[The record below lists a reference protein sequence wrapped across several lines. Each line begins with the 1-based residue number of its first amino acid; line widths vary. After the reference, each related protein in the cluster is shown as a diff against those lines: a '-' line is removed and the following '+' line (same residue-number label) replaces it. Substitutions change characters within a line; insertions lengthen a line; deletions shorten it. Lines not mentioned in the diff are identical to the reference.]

1 VTWPRR
7 RAAGSA
13 IDDTTELPVPAR
25 AAIGG
30 GTDPILVCEGVQVA
44 YDKVKV
50 LFGVDLTLQRGEIV
64 ALLGTNGAGKSTL
77 LKAISGLVD
86 PAGGRIV
93 FDGRDITH
101 AGAVATAKL
110 GIVQVPGGKAVFPT
124 LTVAEHFKVA
134 TWLYSKEPAAD
145 IAARTEEVLGM
156 FPRLRERWD
165 QMAGN
170 LSGGEQQQLGL
181 GMAFVAK
188 PKLLVIDELS
198 LGLAPTIVEQL
209 LGIVRRIHATGC
221 SIIIVEQ
228 SVNVALT
235 LADRAHFMEKG
246 EVRFS
251 GPTGDLLQRG
261 DILRS
266 VFLQGAAS
274 VNGGSPPA
282 ADATSSVAKP
292 RPESTTDA
300 TPPPPVLTVDGL
312 SKSFGG
318 IRAVHQV
325 TFRLGEG
332 QILGL
337 IGPNGAGKTTIFDLI
352 SGIIPADQGRVTLR
366 GVDISGWGPD
376 RRAAIGLGRSFQD
389 ARIFPSLTVA
399 ENVAIGLE
407 RHIETRD
414 HLAAVLNLP
423 AMQESERDV
432 AYTVDDLIEL
442 MNLQAFRD
450 KFVGELSTGSRRI
463 VDLAMAIAHDPTVL
477 ILDEPSSGIAQRE
490 TEALGPLLLRI
501 KEETGCSMLVIEHDM
516 PLITSIS
523 DRMIALELGAVVT
536 EGTPD
541 EVIRDPRVVQSYLG
555 GDLNVIQRSGA
566 VDAADDG
573 RRPPAARPGRARK
586 APAKKTAAGTKRGG
600 AS

>member
-1 VTWPRR
+1 MTWLRR
-7 RAAGSA
+7 SGAGSGSTA
-13 IDDTTELPVPAR
+13 ATAALDDTREVPVLGR
-25 AAIGG
+25 QDG
-30 GTDPILVCEGVQVA
+30 DPILVCENVQVA

-50 LFGVDLTLQRGEIV
+50 LFGVDLALERGEII

-77 LKAISGLVD
+77 LKAISGLVT
-86 PAGGRIV
+86 PAGGRIT
-93 FDGRDITH
+93 FDGRDITG
-101 AGAVATAKL
+101 ASAVAAAKL

-124 LTVAEHFKVA
+124 LSVAEHFKA
-134 TWLYSKEPAAD
+134 ACWLFAKEPAGE
-145 IAARTEEVLGM
+145 IAARTDEVLEM
-156 FPRLRERWD
+156 FPRLKERWS

-209 LGIVRRIHATGC
+209 LGIVGRIHATGC

-235 LADRAHFMEKG
+235 LADRAYFMEKG

-251 GPTGDLLQRG
+251 GPTSDLLERG

-274 VNGGSPPA
+274 VSAPSSPAVAGPASRSPAVEALPGGPA
-282 ADATSSVAKP
+282 
-292 RPESTTDA
+292 R
-300 TPPPPVLTVDGL
+300 PPVLTVDGL

-318 IRAVHQV
+318 IRAVNDV
-325 TFRLGEG
+325 TFELGDG

-352 SGIIPADQGRVTLR
+352 SGIIPADRGRVTLR
-366 GVDISGWGPD
+366 GSDISGWGPD

-399 ENVAIGLE
+399 ENIAIGLE
-407 RHIETRD
+407 RHIDTRD
-414 HLAAVLNLP
+414 HLAALLNLP
-423 AMQESERDV
+423 AIQESERDV

-442 MNLQAFRD
+442 MSLEAFRD
-450 KFVGELSTGSRRI
+450 KFVAELSTGSRRI
-463 VDLAMAIAHDPTVL
+463 VDLAMSIAHDPTVL
-477 ILDEPSSGIAQRE
+477 ILDEP
-490 TEALGPLLLRI
+490 
-501 KEETGCSMLVIEHDM
+501 
-516 PLITSIS
+516 
-523 DRMIALELGAVVT
+523 
-536 EGTPD
+536 
-541 EVIRDPRVVQSYLG
+541 
-555 GDLNVIQRSGA
+555 
-566 VDAADDG
+566 
-573 RRPPAARPGRARK
+573 
-586 APAKKTAAGTKRGG
+586 
-600 AS
+600 